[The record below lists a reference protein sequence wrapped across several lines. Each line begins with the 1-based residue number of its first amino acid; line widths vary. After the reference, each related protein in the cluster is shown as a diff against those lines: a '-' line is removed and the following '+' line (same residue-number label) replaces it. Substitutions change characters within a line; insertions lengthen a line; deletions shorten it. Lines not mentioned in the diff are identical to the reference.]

1 VLSVVVPTYRK
12 KARLRLMLTSLIC
25 LSREVSSEV
34 EIIVVDDGG
43 EDDLGVVV
51 EQAQAVNSETV
62 VRVVKGEHGG
72 RSVARNLGAKHASYE
87 RVLFLD
93 DDVLLTPGV
102 LEEHLGYG
110 RQQCPEFVRGTILN
124 FPWLVAFEDPESG
137 ALTERAT
144 SSLGL
149 NRGANAAALRTRTI
163 TLDEKGRVDARISS
177 LAKMS
182 RFEKDLHEWLSAR
195 PLGMSGRWIGAT
207 GAHLSVDRSAM
218 AKLGGFDEAM
228 GLRWG
233 AEDLEFGYRAERAGI
248 PILHAKEAVVYHMD
262 HDPYGREG
270 DHQAAFEY
278 FARKHGNVT
287 LLKVL
292 SYFSDQCS
300 LSEALTG

>member
-1 VLSVVVPTYRK
+1 MLSVVVPTYRK

-25 LSREVSSEV
+25 LSREVSSDV

-51 EQAQAVNSETV
+51 EQAQAGHSEAV
-62 VRVVKGEHGG
+62 VRVVKGAHGG
-72 RSVARNLGAKHASYE
+72 RSVARNLGAKHASSE

-102 LEEHLGYG
+102 LEEHLAYA
-110 RQQCPEFVRGTILN
+110 RQQAPEFVRGTILN

-144 SSLGL
+144 RSLGL
-149 NRGANAAALRTRTI
+149 NRGANAAGLRTRTI
-163 TLDEKGRVDARISS
+163 ELDEKGRVDARIAA
-177 LAKMS
+177 LARMS
-182 RFEKDLHEWLSAR
+182 RFEKDIHEWLSAR
-195 PLGMSGRWIGAT
+195 PLAMSGRWIGAT

-218 AKLGGFDEAM
+218 VKLGGFDEAM

-233 AEDLEFGYRAERAGI
+233 AEDLEFGYRAEKAGI

-262 HDPYGREG
+262 HDLCGREG
-270 DHQAAFEY
+270 DHEAAFEY
-278 FARKHGNVT
+278 FARKHSDVN
-287 LLKVL
+287 LPKVL

-300 LSEALTG
+300 LAEALTG

>member
-12 KARLRLMLTSLIC
+12 QARLRLMLTSLIS

-51 EQAQAVNSETV
+51 EQAQAGDSEAV
-62 VRVVKGEHGG
+62 VRVVKGAHGG
-72 RSVARNLGAKHASYE
+72 RSVARNLGAKHASNE

-93 DDVLLTPGV
+93 DDVLLNPGA
-102 LEEHLGYG
+102 LETHLRYA
-110 RQQCPEFVRGTILN
+110 RQQRHEFVRGTILN

-144 SSLGL
+144 RSLGL
-149 NRGANAAALRTRTI
+149 ERGANGAGLRTRTI
-163 TLDEKGRVDARISS
+163 ALDEKGSVDAHLAA

-218 AKLGGFDEAM
+218 VKLGGFDEAM
-228 GLRWG
+228 GLQWG
-233 AEDLEFGYRAERAGI
+233 AEDLEFGYRAEKAGI

-262 HDPYGREG
+262 HDSCGREG

-278 FARKHGNVT
+278 FARKHRDVN

>member
-1 VLSVVVPTYRK
+1 
-12 KARLRLMLTSLIC
+12 M
-25 LSREVSSEV
+25 SRAVSSEI

-43 EDDLGVVV
+43 EDDLEEVVA
-51 EQAQAVNSETV
+51 QAQTADSGTV
-62 VRVVKGEHGG
+62 VRVVNGAHGG
-72 RSVARNLGAKHASYE
+72 RSVARNLGARHASNE

-93 DDVLLTPGV
+93 DDVLLTAGV
-102 LEEHLGYG
+102 LEEHLGYA
-110 RQQCPEFVRGTILN
+110 RQQRPEFVRGTILN
-124 FPWLVAFEDPESG
+124 LPWLVAFEDPESG

-144 SSLGL
+144 RSLGL
-149 NRGANAAALRTRTI
+149 NRGAGAMGLRARTI
-163 TLDEKGRVDARISS
+163 TLDEKGRVDARVAS
-177 LAKMS
+177 LARMS
-182 RFEKDLHEWLSAR
+182 RFEKDLHAWLSAR

-207 GAHLSVDRSAM
+207 GAHLSIDRPALTQ
-218 AKLGGFDEAM
+218 LGGFDEAM

-233 AEDLEFGYRAERAGI
+233 AEDLEFGYRAEKAGI

-262 HDPYGREG
+262 HDPCGREG

-278 FARKHGNVT
+278 FARKHGDVA